1 MGKLYERDDIYDLLE
16 SESRDKITQK
26 HYETVF
32 AGKEIRTLLDVS
44 IGTGSMT
51 LPLSKLGIQISG
63 SDLSNKM
70 LQRCQAKCDVR
81 NIPITLKCSD
91 FRCVTEVFHEQ
102 FDCVCSTG
110 NSLGYVSNDD
120 VLQTLEQMDA
130 LVKNGGYLY
139 LDLRNWDMILKSKP
153 RYYLYNPVFLGDIR
167 VNLMQFWDYTPDGCV
182 DFNLLYTFE
191 QNNRIV
197 QKEHFVEH
205 YIPIRYQLII
215 DKLTDLGYHKIE
227 TMLLPAH
234 FGPFD
239 PETSDWYC
247 IIAQKA

>member
-16 SESRDKITQK
+16 SESRDQITQK

-32 AGKEIRTLLDVS
+32 RGKNIQTLLDVS

-51 LPLSKLGIQISG
+51 LPLANLGIQLSG
-63 SDLSNKM
+63 SDSSTQM
-70 LQRCQAKCDVR
+70 LNRCQKKCDDR

-91 FRCVTEVFHEQ
+91 FRSVGNMFGRQ
-102 FDCVCSTG
+102 FDCVASTG

-120 VLQTLEQMDA
+120 VLKTLEQMDT
-130 LVKNGGYLY
+130 LIKKGGYIY
-139 LDLRNWDMILKSKP
+139 LDLRNWDMILNKKP
-153 RYYLYNPVFLGDIR
+153 RYYLYNPVFIGDTR
-167 VNLMQFWDYTPDGCV
+167 VNLMQFWDYLPDGGV

-191 QNNRIV
+191 QNNRIM
-197 QKEHFVEH
+197 QKEHFLEH
-205 YIPIRYQLII
+205 YIPVKRQLIL
-215 DKLTDLGYHKIE
+215 DKLTHMGYQNLE
-227 TMLLPAH
+227 TALLPAH

-247 IIAQKA
+247 IIAQKP